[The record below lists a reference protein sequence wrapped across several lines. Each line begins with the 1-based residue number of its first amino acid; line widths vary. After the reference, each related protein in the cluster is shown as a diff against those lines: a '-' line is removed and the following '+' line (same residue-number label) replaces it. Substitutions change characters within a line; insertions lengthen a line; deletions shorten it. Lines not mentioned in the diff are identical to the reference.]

1 MVLHSSWVGEWGSAW
16 LGIGVA
22 ARWGCGICF
31 FFSYAD
37 LLVMCLETDCFVLL
51 DAAFVA
57 LL

>member
-1 MVLHSSWVGEWGSAW
+1 M
-16 LGIGVA
+16 GIGLV
-22 ARWGCGICF
+22 RDWRGCAVGMWDLF

>member
-1 MVLHSSWVGEWGSAW
+1 VGF
-16 LGIGVA
+16 V
-22 ARWGCGICF
+22 